1 MEKKRSLVNKFKMWF
16 SLPRRG
22 IFIINRFISI
32 HGYSEERMAS
42 NKSEPEEEK
51 FPPIILQY
59 DN

>member
-1 MEKKRSLVNKFKMWF
+1 M
-16 SLPRRG
+16 
-22 IFIINRFISI
+22 FIINRFISI